1 VEKMKNLDTALMADM
16 VLREVLLDYC
26 YKYGNK
32 DMFMKLTSEDW
43 REYVVSNKEYF
54 LLMVYDPETDTRK
67 PKAVLIDLG
76 SKVGKE
82 SLVDNGKS

>member
-1 VEKMKNLDTALMADM
+1 MEKMKNLDTALMADM
-16 VLREVLLDYC
+16 VLREALLDYC